1 MISKELKLS
10 MKAAE
15 LRDLTITE
23 LQARLDDEKKALQD
37 MKFNRAIAGQ
47 LENPARVKMTR
58 REIARLY
65 TIITEKEQEE
75 VLDS

>member
-1 MISKELKLS
+1 
-10 MKAAE
+10 MKAHELREKSIAE
-15 LRDLTITE
+15 LE
-23 LQARLDDEKKALQD
+23 ARLEDEKQALQD

-58 REIARLY
+58 REIARIH

-75 VLDS
+75 VLNS

>member
-1 MISKELKLS
+1 

-15 LRDLTITE
+15 LRDLSITE
-23 LQARLDDEKKALQD
+23 LKARLEDEKQALQD

-58 REIARLY
+58 REIARLH
-65 TIITEKEQEE
+65 TIITEKETREDVGAE
-75 VLDS
+75 

>member
-1 MISKELKLS
+1 MR
-10 MKAAE
+10 AHE
-15 LRDLTITE
+15 LREKSITE
-23 LQARLDDEKKALQD
+23 LKARLKDEKKALQD

-58 REIARLY
+58 REIARLH

-75 VLDS
+75 SAG

>member
-1 MISKELKLS
+1 MR
-10 MKAAE
+10 AHE
-15 LRDLTITE
+15 LRDKSITE
-23 LQARLDDEKKALQD
+23 LKARLEDEKQALQD

-58 REIARLY
+58 REIARLH

-75 VLDS
+75 SAG